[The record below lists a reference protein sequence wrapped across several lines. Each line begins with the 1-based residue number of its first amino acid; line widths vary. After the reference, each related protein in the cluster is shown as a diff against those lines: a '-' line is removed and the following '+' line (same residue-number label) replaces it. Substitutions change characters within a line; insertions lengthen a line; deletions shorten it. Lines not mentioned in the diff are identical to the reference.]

1 LFIKYIFI
9 LFPPFLITSCSYFS
23 CGHSGDIEF
32 QNIGAENIFV
42 CHVEGFDSEPPVG
55 WLITDSRKG
64 SSMNCN
70 NVPKEIR
77 VEWYYES
84 DTIKTNNDMFFDI
97 PKEKVKYTTIDM
109 SKTYKSHLSSGIV
122 FSFNKNAQWDVSLG
136 K

>member
-1 LFIKYIFI
+1 
-9 LFPPFLITSCSYFS
+9 
-23 CGHSGDIEF
+23 
-32 QNIGAENIFV
+32 
-42 CHVEGFDSEPPVG
+42 
-55 WLITDSRKG
+55 
-64 SSMNCN
+64 MNCN